1 MRYFAT
7 SAALLLLVSATLVG
21 CAESDQTATAPSVT
35 DPVEATPVSFANS
48 KCPIMGGKPT
58 EELTVQYDGKTIG
71 FCCDG
76 CPEKWAALSDEEK
89 AEKFAK
95 VDAHAGHDHAGHDH
109 DAEGHDHSEHASE

>member
-7 SAALLLLVSATLVG
+7 SAALLLLVSATTVG
-21 CAESDQTATAPSVT
+21 CTESDQTATAPSMT
-35 DPVEATPVSFANS
+35 DTVEAKPVSFANTE
-48 KCPIMGGKPT
+48 CPIMGGKPT

-76 CPEKWAALSDEEK
+76 CPEKWATLSDEEK

-95 VDAHAGHDHAGHDH
+95 VDAHAEPDQAGHDH
-109 DAEGHDHSEHASE
+109 EAEEHDHSDHAAE